1 LKIDNNRTIR
11 LAARVATDAGG
22 SAVSPLKESMQSVET
37 KNNQQ
42 GIGSPDSQF
51 LVFILA
57 FAAGATVANIYY
69 AQPLLDMI
77 SKHFQAGAGVTSL
90 VSIATQLGYASG
102 LLLIVPL
109 GDSYERRGL
118 IVSSIVAT
126 AFVLLAFAFSP
137 SLPIMIAAS
146 YLLGV
151 TSCTPQLIVPYA
163 AGTAPIETRGRV
175 VGSVMSGLLV
185 GILFSRSISGFI
197 AAHTGWQTVFF
208 LASGGM
214 LILAFLLRLRL
225 PTQHPERR
233 IPYPV
238 LLKSMWPIIRDQP
251 VLRKHS
257 LIGALGFGAFGAFWT
272 TLSFYLSSRPEHF
285 DSQAS
290 GLFGLIGVAGALAAP
305 VAGRLSDRLSAKI
318 VNGVALGLVLISF
331 GVMALANFNLIWL
344 VIGVFLMDAG
354 VQGSQLSNQ
363 VRIFA
368 LSPELRNR
376 INGIYIFFYFI
387 GGAAGALLGS
397 FTWERWGWPGLCATG
412 AALSLAAIA
421 VLFARRRGGFKQVRC
436 QA

>member
-1 LKIDNNRTIR
+1 MQ
-11 LAARVATDAGG
+11 VA
-22 SAVSPLKESMQSVET
+22 ET
-37 KNNQQ
+37 KNIHTGMRAANPQ
-42 GIGSPDSQF
+42 I

-77 SKHFQAGAGVTSL
+77 SKHFQAGAGATSL
-90 VSIATQLGYASG
+90 ISIATQLGYASG

-109 GDSYERRGL
+109 GDSFERRGL

-126 AFVLLAFAFSP
+126 AVILLAFAFSP
-137 SLPIMIAAS
+137 NLPIMIAAS

-151 TSCTPQLIVPYA
+151 TCCTPQLIVPYA
-163 AGTAPIETRGRV
+163 AAIAPIETRGRV
-175 VGSVMSGLLV
+175 VGMVMSGLLV
-185 GILFSRSISGFI
+185 GILFSRSVSGFV
-197 AAHTGWQTVFF
+197 AAHTGWQTIFF

-214 LILAFLLRLRL
+214 LILALALRLKL
-225 PTQHPERR
+225 PPQHPERR

-251 VLRKHS
+251 ILRRHS
-257 LIGALGFGAFGAFWT
+257 MIGALGFGAFGAFWT

-285 DSQAS
+285 NSEIS
-290 GLFGLIGVAGALAAP
+290 GLFGLIGVAGALVAP

-318 VNGVALGLVLISF
+318 VNGVSLGLALISF
-331 GVMALANFNLIWL
+331 GFMALANLSLIWL

-354 VQGSQLSNQ
+354 IQGSQLSNQ

-368 LSPELRNR
+368 LAPELRNR
-376 INGIYIFFYFI
+376 INGIYIFIYFI

-397 FTWERWGWPGLCATG
+397 FTWELARWSGLCATG
-412 AALSLAAIA
+412 AALSLAAIC
-421 VLFARRRGGFKQVRC
+421 VLFAHRQDVKDIKREESAASPQK
-436 QA
+436 